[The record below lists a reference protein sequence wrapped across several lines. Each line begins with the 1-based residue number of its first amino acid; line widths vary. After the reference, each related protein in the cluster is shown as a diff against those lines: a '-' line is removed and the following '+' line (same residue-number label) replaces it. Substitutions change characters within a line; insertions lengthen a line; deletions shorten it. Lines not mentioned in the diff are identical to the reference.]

1 MDWKSIA
8 GEAAVPT
15 LKVLV
20 QGGSF
25 GRGRGD
31 SDTRACATVAL
42 GRVGTRSARLILQKV
57 AEDQDV
63 VVRTAAARALR
74 QEGT

>member
-1 MDWKSIA
+1 M
-8 GEAAVPT
+8 
-15 LKVLV
+15 
-20 QGGSF
+20 
-25 GRGRGD
+25 GRGD

-42 GRVGTRSARLILQKV
+42 GHVGTRSARLILQKA
-57 AEDQDV
+57 AEDRDV